1 MAQHDGKKLRHNI
14 STEMTQYFDQNLYL
28 NVSTRFMTQ
37 YFDQILGDDSLKPP
51 EKAAKWPEN
60 GIHYSCRKK

>member
-51 EKAAKWPEN
+51 EKAAK
-60 GIHYSCRKK
+60 